1 MAYFPHAFQKMLVG
15 TAGFNSTPGSTLTLT
30 AGQIGVVRAS
40 DHQIQNLGGTPTY
53 TGASGNPLFYLA
65 QGSFHTTDKIG
76 PFHGGYKET
85 VKSKGINPKYISAF
99 YVTEPAAP
107 VNEVLGVS
115 VSNCTSIACDTT
127 YRLRLD
133 VKGSPA
139 LRFLT
144 HNLYQTLD
152 AKTPCCDS
160 SNNNVDPVG
169 VLLQWKD
176 QINESPIMKEFV
188 NAKVFNFKVGGFAG
202 AATTN
207 STTLTIDDTSGAGGS
222 APAGLAI
229 GQMITGV
236 GIPQNTFITAVSGG
250 TLTLSKAA
258 TVAGATV
265 ALKVYEEVLTSSYIL
280 ETGASLPDTNDA
292 MLVLTG
298 AYVDTTFGNCSFSPM
313 DHYEL
318 EPIQI
323 YAAVVD
329 TEGDPCQ
336 TSCFTVTEL
345 QTAYQGKGFGE
356 TLIRELILS
365 KRYAQEPFQTD
376 PRMREVLDDTTLS
389 DLSRSTRYFAYHILH
404 SVPRTSNPSGTMDAD
419 QYLVKIVVSARSTP
433 FETYMNTLLTSAG
446 NHVQLAVQL

>member
-15 TAGFNSTPGSTLTLT
+15 TAGFNSTSGSTLMLT

-85 VKSKGINPKYISAF
+85 VKSKGINPKYVSAF

-107 VNEVLGVS
+107 VNEVVGVS
-115 VSNCTSIACDTT
+115 VLDCTKIACDTT

-160 SNNNVDPVG
+160 SNNNADPVG

-176 QINESPIMKEFV
+176 QINESPIVKDFIS
-188 NAKVFNFKVGGFAG
+188 AKVFNFKVGGFAG

-222 APAGLAI
+222 TPANLAV
-229 GQMITGV
+229 GQMITGA

-265 ALKVYEEVLTSSYIL
+265 ALKVYEEVLTSSYVL
-280 ETGASLPDTNDA
+280 ETGPSLPDTNDA

-345 QTAYQGKGFGE
+345 QSAYQGKGFGE

-389 DLSRSTRYFAYHILH
+389 DLSRTTRYFAYHILH

-419 QYLVKIVVSARSTP
+419 QYLVKVVVSARSTP
-433 FETYMNTLLTSAG
+433 FETYMNALLTSAG

>member
-15 TAGFNSTPGSTLTLT
+15 TNGFNSTANAATTTLT
-30 AGQIGVVRAS
+30 AGQIGVINAATN
-40 DHQIQNLGGTPTY
+40 QIQNLAGAPTY
-53 TGASGNPLFYLA
+53 ATTPLVYLA

-85 VKSKGINPKYISAF
+85 VKSKGINPKYVSAF
-99 YVTEPAAP
+99 YVTEPANP
-107 VNEVLGVS
+107 VQEVVGVS
-115 VSNCTSIACDTT
+115 VLNCTKIACDTT

-152 AKTPCCDS
+152 AKTPCCDAN
-160 SNNNVDPVG
+160 NNNVDPVG

-176 QINESPIMKEFV
+176 QINESPIMQQFV
-188 NAKVFNFKVGGFAG
+188 QAKVFNFLVTGYAST
-202 AATTN
+202 ATSN
-207 STTLTIDDTSGAGGS
+207 STTLTIDNTSGTGGTT
-222 APAGLAI
+222 PTGLAI
-229 GQMITGV
+229 GQLITGE

-258 TVAGATV
+258 TVASTTV
-265 ALKVYEEVLTSSYIL
+265 PLKVYSEVVTSTYTA
-280 ETGASLPDTNDA
+280 ETGASDPDSNDA
-292 MLVLTG
+292 VLLLTG

-323 YAAVVD
+323 YASVTD
-329 TEGDPCQ
+329 TEGNPCE
-336 TSCFTVTEL
+336 TSCFSVAEL

-376 PRMREVLDDTTLS
+376 PRMREVLDDTTLT
-389 DLSRSTRYFAYHILH
+389 DLARGTRYFAYHILH
-404 SVPRTSNPSGTMDAD
+404 SIPRSGNPSGMMDAD
-419 QYLVKIVVSARSTP
+419 QYLVKVVVSARNSN
-433 FETYMNTLLTSAG
+433 FETWMNTLLTSAG

>member
-15 TAGFNSTPGSTLTLT
+15 TAGFNSSSGGTLALT

-85 VKSKGINPKYISAF
+85 VKSKGINPKYVSAF

-107 VNEVLGVS
+107 VNEVVGVS
-115 VSNCTSIACDTT
+115 VFNCTTIACDTT

-160 SNNNVDPVG
+160 DNNNVDPVG

-188 NAKVFNFKVGGFAG
+188 NAKVFNYKVGGFAG

-207 STTLTIDDTSGAGGS
+207 STTLTIDDTSGTGGNV
-222 APAGLAI
+222 PTGLAV

-236 GIPQNTFITAVSGG
+236 GIPQNTFITVVSGG

-265 ALKVYEEVLTSSYIL
+265 ALKVYEEVLTSSYVL
-280 ETGASLPDTNDA
+280 ETGASAPDSNDA

-298 AYVDTTFGNCSFSPM
+298 AYVDTTFGNCSFSPT

-329 TEGDPCQ
+329 TEGDPCK

-345 QTAYQGKGFGE
+345 QSAYQGKGFGE

-404 SVPRTSNPSGTMDAD
+404 SVPRTSNPSGMMDAD
-419 QYLVKIVVSARSTP
+419 QYLVKVVVSARSTP

>member
-15 TAGFNSTPGSTLTLT
+15 TAGFNSTAGSTLTLT
-30 AGQIGVVRAS
+30 AGQIGVISAANN
-40 DHQIQNLGGTPTY
+40 QIQNLAGTPTY
-53 TGASGNPLFYLA
+53 AATPLVYLA

-76 PFHGGYKET
+76 PFHGGYQET
-85 VKSKGINPKYISAF
+85 VKSKGINPKYVSAF

-107 VNEVLGVS
+107 VNNVVAVS
-115 VSNCTSIACDTT
+115 VLDCTSIACNST

-152 AKTPCCDS
+152 AKTPCCDA

-176 QINESPIMKEFV
+176 QINESPIVKEFIK
-188 NAKVFNFKVGGFAG
+188 AKVFNFKVGGFAG

-222 APAGLAI
+222 APAGLAVN
-229 GQMITGV
+229 QLITGA

-265 ALKVYEEVLTSSYIL
+265 ALKVYEEVFTSSYTL
-280 ETGASLPDTNDA
+280 EIGASNPDTNDA
-292 MLVLTG
+292 LLVLTG
-298 AYVDTTFGNCSFSPM
+298 AYVDTTFGNCSFSPR

-318 EPIQI
+318 EPVQI
-323 YAAVVD
+323 YASAVD
-329 TEGDPCQ
+329 TDGNPCS
-336 TSCFTVTEL
+336 TSCFATTEL
-345 QTAYQGKGFGE
+345 QAAYQGKGFGE

-389 DLSRSTRYFAYHILH
+389 DLSRSTRYFAYYILH
-404 SVPRTSNPSGTMDAD
+404 SVPRTSNPSGMMDAD
-419 QYLVKIVVSARSTP
+419 QYLVKVVVSARNAN
-433 FETYMNTLLTSAG
+433 FETYINTLLTSAG
-446 NHVQLAVQL
+446 NHVQLKVQL

>member
-15 TAGFNSTPGSTLTLT
+15 TAGFNTTPGSTLTLT
-30 AGQIGVVRAS
+30 AGQIGVVKAS
-40 DHQIQNLGGTPTY
+40 DHQIQNLGSTPTY
-53 TGASGNPLFYLA
+53 GNTPLIYLA

-85 VKSKGINPKYISAF
+85 VKSKGINPKYVSAF

-107 VNEVLGVS
+107 VNEVVGVS
-115 VSNCTSIACDTT
+115 VSNCTTIACDTT

-139 LRFLT
+139 LRFLA

-160 SNNNVDPVG
+160 SNNNADPVG

-207 STTLTIDDTSGAGGS
+207 STTLTIDDTSGTGGS

-265 ALKVYEEVLTSSYIL
+265 ALKVYEEVLTSSYVL
-280 ETGASLPDTNDA
+280 KTGASAPDTNDA

-345 QTAYQGKGFGE
+345 QSAYQGKGFGE

-389 DLSRSTRYFAYHILH
+389 DLSRTTRYFAYHILH

-419 QYLVKIVVSARSTP
+419 QYLVKVVVSARSTP

>member
-15 TAGFNSTPGSTLTLT
+15 TAGFNTTPGTTLTLT

>member
-15 TAGFNSTPGSTLTLT
+15 TAGFNSTAGATTTLT
-30 AGQIGVVRAS
+30 AGQIGVINAATN
-40 DHQIQNLGGTPTY
+40 QIQNLAGTPTY
-53 TGASGNPLFYLA
+53 AETPLVYLA
-65 QGSFHTTDKIG
+65 QGSFHSTDKIG
-76 PFHGGYKET
+76 PFHGGYQET
-85 VKSKGINPKYISAF
+85 VKSKGINPKYVSAF

-107 VNEVLGVS
+107 VQEVVGVS
-115 VSNCTSIACDTT
+115 VLDCNKIACDTT

-152 AKTPCCDS
+152 AKTPCCDD

-176 QINESPIMKEFV
+176 QINESPIMKQFV
-188 NAKVFNFKVGGFAG
+188 QAKVFNFLVGGFAD
-202 AATTN
+202 AASN
-207 STTLTIDDTSGAGGS
+207 ASTTLTIDNTSGAGGS
-222 APAGLAI
+222 APAGLTP
-229 GQMITGV
+229 GQLITGT

-258 TVAGATV
+258 TVAADA
-265 ALKVYEEVLTSSYIL
+265 ALKVYAEAVTGTYVA
-280 ETGASLPDTNDA
+280 ETGASNPDTNDA
-292 MLVLTG
+292 ILVLTG

-323 YAAVVD
+323 YASVTD
-329 TEGDPCQ
+329 TEGNPCE
-336 TSCFTVTEL
+336 TSCFSVAEL

-389 DLSRSTRYFAYHILH
+389 DLSRTTRYYAYHILH
-404 SVPRTSNPSGTMDAD
+404 SVPRKSNPTGMMDAD
-419 QYLVKIVVSARSTP
+419 QYLVKVVVSARSTS
-433 FETYMNTLLTSAG
+433 FETWMNTLLTSAG
-446 NHVQLAVQL
+446 NHVRLAVQL

>member
-15 TAGFNSTPGSTLTLT
+15 TAGFNTTPGSTLTLT
-30 AGQIGVVRAS
+30 AGQIGVVKAS
-40 DHQIQNLGGTPTY
+40 DHQIQNLGSTPTY
-53 TGASGNPLFYLA
+53 GNTPLIYLA

-85 VKSKGINPKYISAF
+85 VKSKGINPKYVSAF

-107 VNEVLGVS
+107 VNEVVGVS
-115 VSNCTSIACDTT
+115 VSNCTTIACDTT

-139 LRFLT
+139 LRFLA

-160 SNNNVDPVG
+160 SNNNADPVG

-207 STTLTIDDTSGAGGS
+207 STTLTIDDTSGTGGS

-265 ALKVYEEVLTSSYIL
+265 ALKVYEEVLTSSYVL
-280 ETGASLPDTNDA
+280 KTGASAPDTNDA

-345 QTAYQGKGFGE
+345 QSAYQGKGFGE

-389 DLSRSTRYFAYHILH
+389 DLSRTTRYFAYHILH

-419 QYLVKIVVSARSTP
+419 QYLVKVVVSARSTP
-433 FETYMNTLLTSAG
+433 FETYMNALLTSAG

>member
-15 TAGFNSTPGSTLTLT
+15 TAGFNTTPGTTLTLT

-53 TGASGNPLFYLA
+53 TGSSGNPLFYLA

-85 VKSKGINPKYISAF
+85 VKSKGINPKYVSAF

-115 VSNCTSIACDTT
+115 VLNCTSIACNTT

-160 SNNNVDPVG
+160 SNNNADPVG

-188 NAKVFNFKVGGFAG
+188 NAKVFNFKVGGFAA

-207 STTLTIDDTSGAGGS
+207 STTLTIDTTSGSGGTT
-222 APAGLAI
+222 PAGLAA
-229 GQMITGV
+229 GQMITGT
-236 GIPQNTFITAVSGG
+236 GIPQNTFITGVSGG

-258 TVAGATV
+258 TVAGDTV
-265 ALKVYEEVLTSSYIL
+265 ALKVYEEVLTSSYTL

-433 FETYMNTLLTSAG
+433 FETYMNALLTSAG

>member
-15 TAGFNSTPGSTLTLT
+15 TAGFNSTSGSTLMLT

-85 VKSKGINPKYISAF
+85 VKSKGINPKYVSAF

-107 VNEVLGVS
+107 VNEVVGVS
-115 VSNCTSIACDTT
+115 VLDCTKIACDTT

-160 SNNNVDPVG
+160 SNNNADPVG

-176 QINESPIMKEFV
+176 QINESPIVKDFIS
-188 NAKVFNFKVGGFAG
+188 AKVFNFKVGGFAG

-222 APAGLAI
+222 TPANLAV
-229 GQMITGV
+229 GQMITGA

-265 ALKVYEEVLTSSYIL
+265 ALKVYEEVFTSSYVL
-280 ETGASLPDTNDA
+280 ETGLSAPDSNDA

-345 QTAYQGKGFGE
+345 QSAYQGKGFGE

-389 DLSRSTRYFAYHILH
+389 DLSRTTRYFAYHILH

-419 QYLVKIVVSARSTP
+419 QYLVKVVVSARSTP
-433 FETYMNTLLTSAG
+433 FETYMNALLTSAG

>member
-15 TAGFNSTPGSTLTLT
+15 TAGFNTTPGSTLTLT

-40 DHQIQNLGGTPTY
+40 DHQIQNLAGTPTY

-85 VKSKGINPKYISAF
+85 VKSKGINPKYVSAF

-107 VNEVLGVS
+107 VNEVVGVS
-115 VSNCTSIACDTT
+115 VSNCTTIACDTT

-139 LRFLT
+139 LRFLA

-160 SNNNVDPVG
+160 GNNNVDPVG

-389 DLSRSTRYFAYHILH
+389 DLSRTTRYFAYYILH

-419 QYLVKIVVSARSTP
+419 QYLVKVVVSARSTP